1 MKKVLILIIH
11 NETSEEEEG
20 RKATHGFREDSF
32 TMCRE
37 ENRVEEKRSRIDW
50 RVKEKWKE
58 KQEKENEARGVISI

>member
-20 RKATHGFREDSF
+20 RRATHDFREHSF

-50 RVKEKWKE
+50 WVKEKWKE
-58 KQEKENEARGVISI
+58 KQEKKNEARGVISI

>member
-20 RKATHGFREDSF
+20 RKVTHGFREDSF